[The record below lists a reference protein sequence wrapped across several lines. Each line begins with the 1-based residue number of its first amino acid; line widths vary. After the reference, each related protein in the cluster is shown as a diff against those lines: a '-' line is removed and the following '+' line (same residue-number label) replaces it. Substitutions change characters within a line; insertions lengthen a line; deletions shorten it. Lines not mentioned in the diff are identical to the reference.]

1 MKRPPRSKLEQ
12 KIREHRLCEWQ
23 SVRQQAAAARDA
35 ERQLAFEAEKAEV
48 QRVALIR
55 ADAER
60 KAQALHAQ
68 LLEDGMRRR
77 LAHLRLK

>member
-1 MKRPPRSKLEQ
+1 MKRPPISKLER

-35 ERQLAFEAEKAEV
+35 QRQLVFEAEQAEY
-48 QRVALIR
+48 QRLALIR

-60 KAQALHAQ
+60 KAKALHDQ
-68 LLEDGMRRR
+68 WIEEGMRRR